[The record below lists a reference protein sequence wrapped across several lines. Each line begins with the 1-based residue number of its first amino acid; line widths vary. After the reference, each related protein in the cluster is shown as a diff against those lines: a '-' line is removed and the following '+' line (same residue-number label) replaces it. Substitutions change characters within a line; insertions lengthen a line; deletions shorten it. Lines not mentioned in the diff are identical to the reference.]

1 MAIEVKQLI
10 IKSTLIAGSNRD
22 EEMAGQVKGF
32 DTELLKEEMM
42 EDLRDLIEQSLGEL
56 QER

>member
-42 EDLRDLIEQSLGEL
+42 EDLRDLIEQSLSEL

>member
-10 IKSTLIAGSNRD
+10 IKSTLVGERKEREQVGLARADLDSLKQELIEACR
-22 EEMAGQVKGF
+22 EMV
-32 DTELLKEEMM
+32 
-42 EDLRDLIEQSLGEL
+42 EQSLEEA

>member
-10 IKSTLIAGSNRD
+10 IKSTLVGERKEREQVGLARADLDALKQELIEACKEMVEQSI
-22 EEMAGQVKGF
+22 EEM
-32 DTELLKEEMM
+32 
-42 EDLRDLIEQSLGEL
+42 